1 MDWLLHD
8 HFQEK
13 PSRFIC
19 SGKEKRDRAY
29 STHYLQQNGNQV
41 TPSGC
46 GQLRLQHRHTA
57 AVARR
62 LPLPSCS
69 LSHRRNT
76 GIVNCRPEGQRRE
89 FGPGSC

>member
-19 SGKEKRDRAY
+19 SGKEKGDRAY

-57 AVARR
+57 AVATTAAFALVFLISPKEYGNR
-62 LPLPSCS
+62 
-69 LSHRRNT
+69 
-76 GIVNCRPEGQRRE
+76 
-89 FGPGSC
+89 